1 MPIQPI
7 DLQVLFSRLDNIGRE
22 AVGPQQAAAQ
32 GQDVAGA
39 HLAEQSR
46 AQARRVTDTEELPD
60 DGSEEV
66 KEDESG
72 EVYDGSTRRRR
83 RSNAEGDEPDDR
95 SAETEIRDPAL
106 GRTIDL
112 SG

>member
-39 HLAEQSR
+39 QLAEQSR
-46 AQARRVTDTEELPD
+46 AQARRVTDAEELP

-72 EVYDGSTRRRR
+72 EEQENSAKRRR
-83 RSNAEGDEPDDR
+83 RSTGESDEAEDR

>member
-32 GQDVAGA
+32 GQEVAGA
-39 HLAEQSR
+39 QLAEQSR
-46 AQARRVTDTEELPD
+46 AQARRVTDAEELP

-72 EVYDGSTRRRR
+72 EEQESSAKRRR
-83 RSNAEGDEPDDR
+83 RSTGESDEAEDR
-95 SAETEIRDPAL
+95 STETEIRDPAL

>member
-32 GQDVAGA
+32 GQEVAGA
-39 HLAEQSR
+39 QLAEQSR
-46 AQARRVTDTEELPD
+46 AQARQVTDAEELP

-66 KEDESG
+66 KEEESG
-72 EVYDGSTRRRR
+72 EEQQSSARRRR
-83 RSNAEGDEPDDR
+83 QRSTGDGDEAADR
-95 SAETEIRDPAL
+95 SAQTEIRDPAL